1 METQDRTEPEADRQ
15 KVGTVVSNRSD
26 RGRRM
31 EMDGGRA
38 ASVSQHG
45 MGGTQRERHKQTPA
59 ICKRCREMKKPDVE
73 I

>member
-1 METQDRTEPEADRQ
+1 
-15 KVGTVVSNRSD
+15 
-26 RGRRM
+26 M

-45 MGGTQRERHKQTPA
+45 IGGTQRERHKQTPA